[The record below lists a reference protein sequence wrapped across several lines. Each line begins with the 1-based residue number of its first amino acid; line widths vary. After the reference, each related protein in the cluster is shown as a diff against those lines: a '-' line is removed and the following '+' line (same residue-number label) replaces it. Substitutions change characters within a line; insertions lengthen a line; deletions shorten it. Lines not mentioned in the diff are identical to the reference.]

1 MPSWRT
7 IEPMFVGT
15 CIITLEL
22 DDVRSLKEKRSIVKS
37 IIARLQREFNLSVA
51 EVDGQDTW
59 GTAVI
64 GLAAVGNDKA
74 HLHRTLEKSVAWV
87 ETNRPDVPIAAYSIE
102 FL

>member
-1 MPSWRT
+1 
-7 IEPMFVGT
+7 MFVAT

-22 DDVRSLKEKRSIVKS
+22 DGVRSLKEKRSIVKS
-37 IIARLQREFNLSVA
+37 VTTRLQREFNLSVA
-51 EVDGQDTW
+51 EVDRQDAW

-74 HLHRTLEKSVAWV
+74 YLHRLLEKSVAWV
-87 ETNRPDVPIAAYSIE
+87 ESQRPDAPIADYSIE